1 MVHLWNHSLFN
12 NLINLYFCN
21 NGPKKKKEKTKAS
34 TMKKILFIL
43 VLTLVL
49 IQQTS
54 ALTDVKI
61 SYIED
66 WQIDSTA
73 KVIIKAYNESDLI
86 NPNINFEYDIP
97 GVSVQ
102 NQTIDKYYQI
112 EVIFKINKSTVLGTK
127 FIKIKIEDYEEVIKV
142 NIEEPKE
149 QIINEIDERD
159 DLIKLISWIIGGI
172 VGFIVFLFFLLAL
185 MTDKDRKK
193 RIG

>member
-1 MVHLWNHSLFN
+1 
-12 NLINLYFCN
+12 
-21 NGPKKKKEKTKAS
+21 
-34 TMKKILFIL
+34 MKKILFIL